1 MFRQN
6 AGVSNSGFQNQSLGQ
21 QQAGASSGQTSG
33 RSGQTSISTS
43 GRHKPLFAY
52 DEFSVFDVD
61 ARSLVEY
68 Y

>member
-6 AGVSNSGFQNQSLGQ
+6 AEVSNSGFQNQSPGQ

-33 RSGQTSISTS
+33 RRDSVSTS
-43 GRHKPLFAY
+43 GRPKPMFAY

-61 ARSLVEY
+61 ANSLVEY

>member
-6 AGVSNSGFQNQSLGQ
+6 AGVSNSGFQNQSPGQ

-33 RSGQTSISTS
+33 RRDSVSTS

-61 ARSLVEY
+61 FRSLDGY